1 MDWLAAW
8 LGRLSST
15 VETRDRCT
23 FVGERI
29 MLVVV
34 LPTRENFIAD
44 MPEPRFFNISAK
56 KIGLFLN

>member
-8 LGRLSST
+8 LGRLSSI

-34 LPTRENFIAD
+34 DGNG
-44 MPEPRFFNISAK
+44 S
-56 KIGLFLN
+56 IGCGFGCEYSWV